1 MVRFRLLPLVLVGGL
16 SALLAGSAG
25 ADPFDVVNA
34 ARQRGCGATAGTLAR
49 APALDAAA
57 RYIAEGKNLRT
68 AVEASG
74 YRAVNSTL
82 LYLEGARDENELAQL
97 VAKSCAQ
104 ITQRGLR
111 DAGAYQ
117 RGTTLWLVLAEPF
130 TVPALDRAAVAPR
143 VLELVNRARAQPRR
157 CGRDDFGAAP
167 ALRWSQP
174 LERVASAHARD
185 MAQRGSMSH
194 TGSDGS
200 APAQRVTRAGYA
212 WLAVGENI
220 AAGQPD
226 PESVVKGWLA
236 SPGHCANLMSPEYT
250 EVGVA
255 FATNPASEAGIYW
268 TQVFAAPASATRRR

>member
-1 MVRFRLLPLVLVGGL
+1 
-16 SALLAGSAG
+16 
-25 ADPFDVVNA
+25 
-34 ARQRGCGATAGTLAR
+34 
-49 APALDAAA
+49 
-57 RYIAEGKNLRT
+57 
-68 AVEASG
+68 
-74 YRAVNSTL
+74 
-82 LYLEGARDENELAQL
+82 
-97 VAKSCAQ
+97 
-104 ITQRGLR
+104 
-111 DAGAYQ
+111 
-117 RGTTLWLVLAEPF
+117 
-130 TVPALDRAAVAPR
+130 VPALDRAAVAPR

-167 ALRWSQP
+167 ALRGSQP
-174 LERVASAHARD
+174 LERVARAHARD

-212 WLAVGENI
+212 WSAIGENI

-236 SPGHCANLMSPEYT
+236 SPGHCANLMSPDYS

-268 TQVFAAPASATRRR
+268 TQVLASPSSATRRR

>member
-1 MVRFRLLPLVLVGGL
+1 MVRFRSVSLVLAGSL
-16 SALLAGSAG
+16 IALFARSAG
-25 ADPFDVVNA
+25 ADPFDVVNT
-34 ARQRGCGATAGTLAR
+34 ARQRGCGTTAPALAR
-49 APALDAAA
+49 TPALDAAA
-57 RYIAEGKNLRT
+57 RHIADGKNLRA

-82 LYLEGARDENELAQL
+82 LFLDGARDENELAQL

-130 TVPALDRAAVAPR
+130 TVPTLDRTSVGPR

-167 ALRWSQP
+167 ALRWSQA
-174 LERVASAHARD
+174 LERVAGAHARD

-200 APAQRVTRAGYA
+200 APAQRVTRAGYP

-220 AAGQPD
+220 AAGQRD

-236 SPGHCANLMSPEYT
+236 SPGHCANLMSPDYT

-268 TQVFAAPASATRRR
+268 SQVFAAPSSETRRR